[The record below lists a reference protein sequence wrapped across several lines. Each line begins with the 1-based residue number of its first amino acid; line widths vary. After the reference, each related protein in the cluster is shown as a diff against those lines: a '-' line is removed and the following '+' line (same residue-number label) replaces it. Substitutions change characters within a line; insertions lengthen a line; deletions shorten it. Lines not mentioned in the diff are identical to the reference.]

1 MRRTMVIRNGQNAMK
16 AVELRE
22 QGIEVNAVERTNGTG
37 KPYSNPRLIVHGTL
51 QEITN
56 NVGNGFLDFPQGSSI
71 AG

>member
-1 MRRTMVIRNGQNAMK
+1 MLESYSGHIADMSQVQRINEPKRT
-16 AVELRE
+16 
-22 QGIEVNAVERTNGTG
+22 
-37 KPYSNPRLIVHGTL
+37 YSTPRLIVHGTL